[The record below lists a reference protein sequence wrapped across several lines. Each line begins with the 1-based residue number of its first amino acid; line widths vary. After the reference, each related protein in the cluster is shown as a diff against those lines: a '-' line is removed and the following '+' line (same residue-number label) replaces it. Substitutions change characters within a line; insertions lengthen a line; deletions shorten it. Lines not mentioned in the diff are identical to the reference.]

1 MSDTAELVAKLLL
14 DIQAITL
21 NSKKPFTY
29 ASGILSPVYTDCRI
43 LISYPNKRQIIRD
56 LYIEAISE
64 TKEQF
69 EVIAGT
75 ATAGIP
81 HAAWIAD
88 KLELPMIYVRKKPK
102 DHGKGNQIEGILKN
116 GQKVAVIEDLVS
128 TGESSA
134 ETVRAIRNV
143 GGICS
148 HIFAIITYGMNKSQE
163 VFAANDITLTFLTDF
178 ATVVTVA
185 EQEGYI
191 KKEEQAVIMDW
202 VSDPSGWGKRAHGQ
216 T

>member
-1 MSDTAELVAKLLL
+1 MSDRQELVAKLLL
-14 DIQAITL
+14 DIHAITL
-21 NSKKPFTY
+21 NSQKPFIY
-29 ASGILSPVYTDCRI
+29 ASGIKSPVYTDCRI
-43 LISYPNKRQIIRD
+43 LMSYPDKRRIIRD

-69 EVIAGT
+69 DVIAGT
-75 ATAGIP
+75 TTAGIP
-81 HAAWIAD
+81 HAAWVAD
-88 KLELPMIYVRKKPK
+88 KLNLPMIYVRKKPK
-102 DHGKGNQIEGILKN
+102 NHGKGNQIEGVIKK

-128 TGESSA
+128 TGESST
-134 ETVRAIRNV
+134 ETARAVREA

-163 VFAANDITLTFLTDF
+163 VFVANDITLTFLTDF

-202 VSDPSGWGKRAHGQ
+202 VSDPSGWGNRAHGQ